1 MKVFNLKTYRV
12 EKIKE
17 KQNDVVVVN
26 RCFNADILNLPLK
39 EMNVILAENLQI
51 EPKATSGKKVFY
63 NIKIAGKCN
72 REDIADFY
80 DYIENVITDLYC
92 TNCEVK
98 ADQQDRLGLYGLPE
112 INLKTM
118 NYLQWIKFNAPIA
131 GIGFEVGK
139 LNSCWNKRLIK

>member
-1 MKVFNLKTYRV
+1 MKVFNLKTYRI

-17 KQNDVVVVN
+17 KQNDVVVIN
-26 RCFNADILNLPLK
+26 KFFNADILNLPLK
-39 EMNVILAENLQI
+39 EMNTILVENLKT
-51 EPKATSGKKVFY
+51 EPKAASGKKVFY
-63 NIKIAGKCN
+63 NIKITGKCN
-72 REDIADFY
+72 REDIEDLY

-92 TNCEVK
+92 TNYEVK

-118 NYLQWIKFNAPIA
+118 NYLRWIKFHTPIA